1 MPGLGVDEDDLGE
14 KGGGWL
20 MMDSE
25 ANLKSI
31 RRRATLGRLIRAG
44 LGASGIRNPVCVLTG
59 CWPLGMLAA
68 SRVSAGMDVSPN
80 RSLSTSR
87 CPHDGTCGG
96 DWGGRHWHGSATVV
110 KGRTVLVAF
119 SVAADHGRDPGP
131 EPGKTGLRWVWW
143 AWWAW
148 WVLVW
153 LWAIWHRARPP

>member
-1 MPGLGVDEDDLGE
+1 
-14 KGGGWL
+14 

-25 ANLKSI
+25 ANLKSM

-44 LGASGIRNPVCVLTG
+44 LGSIRNPEFGVCAHWLLVPRDVGCLSCVSGDGCLTN
-59 CWPLGMLAA
+59 PQLVNFSMS
-68 SRVSAGMDVSPN
+68 SRWDL
-80 RSLSTSR
+80 R
-87 CPHDGTCGG
+87 G

-131 EPGKTGLRWVWW
+131 EPGKTGFRG

-153 LWAIWHRARPP
+153 